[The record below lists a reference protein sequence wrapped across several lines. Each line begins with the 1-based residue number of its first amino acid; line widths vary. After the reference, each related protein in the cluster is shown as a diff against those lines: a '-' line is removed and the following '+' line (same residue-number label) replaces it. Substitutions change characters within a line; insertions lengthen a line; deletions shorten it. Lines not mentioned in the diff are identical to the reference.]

1 MIVENENYIIDPVAQ
16 AASMYSAS
24 MGERYLI
31 EGAKLNDEVLLKR
44 LFKNLDTLLG
54 ELDYWLDKV
63 NEEDER

>member
-1 MIVENENYIIDPVAQ
+1 MIIENENYIVDPVAQ
-16 AASMYSAS
+16 AAHIYGAS